1 MGIKVLAVV
10 LVTRELRDHL
20 ALLGTQEFK
29 ANLVYKDRLVHRAQ
43 QDFLGIQEP
52 LGSLEVQVWWELQG
66 LVEHRDQQVGLDL
79 LVLQAFR
86 ALKVQRVVLDQ
97 PDQMGDLAIQA
108 PLAHQDQTA
117 RRVPTGT
124 LVHRV
129 LSARWVQMEQQ
140 DQLGHRDPRAA
151 TVSQEQLE
159 TRELLDNQAVQ
170 VRLEHQDLRVHPV
183 VLVVPDR
190 LDLLE
195 IKALLER
202 LE

>member
-1 MGIKVLAVV
+1 
-10 LVTRELRDHL
+10 
-20 ALLGTQEFK
+20 
-29 ANLVYKDRLVHRAQ
+29 
-43 QDFLGIQEP
+43 
-52 LGSLEVQVWWELQG
+52 
-66 LVEHRDQQVGLDL
+66 
-79 LVLQAFR
+79 
-86 ALKVQRVVLDQ
+86 
-97 PDQMGDLAIQA
+97 
-108 PLAHQDQTA
+108 
-117 RRVPTGT
+117 
-124 LVHRV
+124 
-129 LSARWVQMEQQ
+129 MEQQ